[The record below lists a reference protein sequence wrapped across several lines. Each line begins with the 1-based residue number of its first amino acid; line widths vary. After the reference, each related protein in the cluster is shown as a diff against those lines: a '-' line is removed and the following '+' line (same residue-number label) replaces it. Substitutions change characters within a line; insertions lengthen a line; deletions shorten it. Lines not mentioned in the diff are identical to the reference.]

1 MKNMKT
7 SNLFVSFSN
16 ISSVQLFSGKEY
28 TLNANDII
36 IYSIYLPGFIEL
48 ESDLYQLLNSIEI
61 KKAKRFYK
69 EIDRN
74 RFITYRS
81 ILKLVLGAYTKLD
94 VKNIYLDYDFNKKP
108 YLASHPW
115 LFFNISHSENFA
127 AIAISRKKVGIDI
140 EYLSE
145 DFKFTNLL
153 PDIFDDNERLI
164 IQNAADIKKTFYTL
178 WTRKESFVKALGK
191 GIDEDF
197 KYIPCSDG
205 QHSVDFKLIK
215 NTQNWQVYTFDLA
228 DHYLGAVAFEG
239 LSSIS
244 NNLELY
250 VIPNTMKDLLKMTPI
265 RND

>member
-1 MKNMKT
+1 MKNMET
-7 SNLFVSFSN
+7 SKLFISFSN
-16 ISSVQLFSGKEY
+16 IRSVQLLSDKEFSLAK
-28 TLNANDII
+28 NDII
-36 IYSIYLPGFIEL
+36 IYSIYLPNFIDL
-48 ESDLYQLLNSIEI
+48 KSDLYKFLNSLEI
-61 KKAKRFYK
+61 KKAQRFYK

-74 RFITYRS
+74 RFIIYRS

-115 LFFNISHSENFA
+115 LHFNISHSENFA

-153 PDIFDDNERLI
+153 PDIFDDNEKSI
-164 IQNAADIKKTFYTL
+164 IQNATDKKNTFYTL

-197 KYIPCSDG
+197 KYIPSSDG
-205 QHSVDFKLIK
+205 QHTVDFELIK
-215 NTQNWQVYTFDLA
+215 NTQNWQVYSFDLA
-228 DHYLGAVAFEG
+228 DHYLAAVTFEG
-239 LSSIS
+239 LSSVS
-244 NNLELY
+244 NNIELY
-250 VIPNTMKDLLKMTPI
+250 SMPNNMKDLLKMAPI